1 MNFDSQG
8 NLLGL
13 QSTLQA
19 NPYGLTEIEKGTP
32 VKVDAI
38 GRMDGGS
45 VQSLTFSQGPLPI
58 KNIKASPVTGTSGP
72 TGLKIR
78 TSFPDEKI
86 EYGNFD
92 EDDQNKWIFTE
103 NKPLVG
109 FYGILSDTQKIDML
123 GFITL
128 NVHC

>member
-1 MNFDSQG
+1 M
-8 NLLGL
+8 
-13 QSTLQA
+13 
-19 NPYGLTEIEKGTP
+19 
-32 VKVDAI
+32 KVDAI
-38 GRMDGGS
+38 GKMDGGS

-58 KNIKASPVTGTSGP
+58 KNIKASPVKGTNGP

-78 TSFPDEKI
+78 TSFPDEKQTF
-86 EYGNFD
+86 GNFNE
-92 EDDQNKWIFTE
+92 EDNNKWIFNE

-109 FYGILSDTQKIDML
+109 FYGVLSDTQKIDML